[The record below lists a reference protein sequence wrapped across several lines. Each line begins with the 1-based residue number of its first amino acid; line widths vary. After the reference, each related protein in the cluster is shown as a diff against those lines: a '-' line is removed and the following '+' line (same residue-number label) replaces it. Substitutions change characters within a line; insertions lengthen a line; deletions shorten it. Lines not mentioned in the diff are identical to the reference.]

1 MRTAQPP
8 DPAPRAAPGPR
19 AMGRAAA
26 LGVCLFLLAAFAA
39 TARAQFNGSFAIDKV
54 RLNRE
59 NWLDWRAYQPP
70 VDWRWDAYRAP
81 NAFQASAGSLSMVRF
96 YETDNVRLEKDLGA
110 YATFLYSQS
119 ETSLFRTDPLY
130 QEVEMR
136 FGAGGLYGSIVGFP
150 KGDKALSNMGGAA
163 AWGKR
168 TDANTV
174 RLSVVE
180 EQALFNEKTDTTARY
195 RHAPILNRLQARFSP
210 QERLVA
216 EVDYRD
222 EPTAVLVSPDLA
234 ERQIYRSQKLDA
246 WADWWVNKRWML
258 GVTVSDNTERRQ
270 LVPDAGSATPAQ
282 QQGLTWGW
290 SELHAL
296 AVLPGGDRLTLALVD
311 SELDNVIRSSDPLS
325 AWRFRLRTT
334 QAYGLWEIV
343 HSPWLH
349 WTVSLQ
355 VGEVRL
361 LKPSSP
367 NERERNDT
375 ATIQGKAGLGILL
388 TEAQSYRFWF
398 LSTWANDA
406 ISGQKWDGGNI
417 QFQLFF

>member
-1 MRTAQPP
+1 
-8 DPAPRAAPGPR
+8 
-19 AMGRAAA
+19 
-26 LGVCLFLLAAFAA
+26 
-39 TARAQFNGSFAIDKV
+39 
-54 RLNRE
+54 
-59 NWLDWRAYQPP
+59 
-70 VDWRWDAYRAP
+70 
-81 NAFQASAGSLSMVRF
+81 
-96 YETDNVRLEKDLGA
+96 
-110 YATFLYSQS
+110 
-119 ETSLFRTDPLY
+119 
-130 QEVEMR
+130 
-136 FGAGGLYGSIVGFP
+136 
-150 KGDKALSNMGGAA
+150 
-163 AWGKR
+163 
-168 TDANTV
+168 
-174 RLSVVE
+174 
-180 EQALFNEKTDTTARY
+180 
-195 RHAPILNRLQARFSP
+195 
-210 QERLVA
+210 
-216 EVDYRD
+216 
-222 EPTAVLVSPDLA
+222 
-234 ERQIYRSQKLDA
+234 
-246 WADWWVNKRWML
+246 ML